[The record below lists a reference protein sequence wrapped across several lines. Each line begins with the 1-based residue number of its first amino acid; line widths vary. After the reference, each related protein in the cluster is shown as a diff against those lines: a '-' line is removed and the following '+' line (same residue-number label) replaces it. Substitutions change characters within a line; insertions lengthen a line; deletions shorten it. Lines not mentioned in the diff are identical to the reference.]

1 MPLRFKRF
9 ERIRSHF
16 AFRFTKLGVVVLAV
30 TLAVAIVATLTVDL
44 GPGLRGLA
52 EREGSKRVGRPMHIG
67 RLGVRLFNGKF
78 VLEDFVIEGL
88 VPTDRPFL
96 TAKRI
101 DVSLT
106 WDALFQREVLVDSV
120 EMTDWHMVLE
130 QWAGGKHS
138 FPKFN
143 MGGGSNNP
151 RRFVTTMQYVRTKNG
166 TVTFDDHGSRWGTV
180 ARNLDITVTKFAGYR
195 GEANFH
201 GGTVWIQ
208 DYVPMSMSMKAV
220 FRVDGGVV
228 HFESMR
234 LLTDGAVS
242 NITGD
247 ADIKN
252 WPEMT
257 YKVKS
262 TVDFKRMREL
272 FFAKDTYTLSGEG
285 RFNGIFH
292 LFKGGRA
299 LTGDFES
306 DLAGLQI
313 GGHDYEFP
321 NLKGKLGWYPNK
333 FEVMDT
339 TTGFYGGEASLKYS
353 ILSAGKPGVPS
364 GHPNAAAA
372 LGAPSNARFDA
383 EWRDVDLA
391 TYSDFLRMPGVR
403 LAGRWSGRNLLAWPM
418 GRFRER
424 SGDGYSEVI
433 PPAGADVLA
442 GIRASQY
449 ASGPD
454 RGGIHPAIGHLPIAG
469 EVTYR
474 YDEDWLEFSD
484 GRFSTPDTDVTFRG
498 RTAWGD
504 NSRIPFHVTSTD
516 LQESDR
522 VLAAM
527 MTAFGAPTNP
537 ITVGGSAEF
546 SGVMTEAL
554 NRPRVEGHFTAED
567 MRAFDV
573 TWGNGEAGLVIQN
586 SYVDV
591 TGGRMR
597 KASGDI
603 VVNGRFSLGFPR
615 RDKGEEINGRIRVA
629 KWTAAD
635 FKHAFDIDDYDVE
648 GMVSGEYHL
657 YGPYQGPF
665 GFGTLTIDQGI
676 AYGEPFETVSGSL
689 RFEGNGVR
697 IDGIQMQKS
706 TGTAEGAA
714 FVGWNGTYSFNATG
728 RRIPLEG
735 VKAMSYPQAP
745 LTGLLEF
752 NADGTGTFD
761 VPRYQF
767 RGRIRDLYVLDE
779 GVGEVTGRLDVRGD
793 SMTIEI
799 EAASPRLAVSGT
811 GRIDLTEAQNADVTL
826 RFTDTS
832 LDPYARAFEK
842 RLSPFTTAVGSGT
855 LRVIGELANPD
866 QLIVDMMFDRLQI
879 RTFDYP
885 LRNAKPIRVLMH
897 NNVLRID
904 AMQFTG
910 DGTELDVSGTM
921 DLNARRVAGLAR
933 GSANLGILQGFYR
946 NVRSSGN
953 AQLTAQ
959 VSGSLDAP
967 IILGR
972 ATIDNGRLRY
982 FSLPHSLEAVNG
994 TILFDS
1000 RNIRLDGLTARVAD
1014 GQVSFDGRIGL
1025 EAYAPADLS
1034 LTATGR
1040 NMRLRYPEGVR
1051 SEVDADLS
1059 LTGRVTAPVLSGL
1072 VTVQNAIWTT
1082 RFDTGGNLFDF
1093 GGGTNGG
1100 MPIVGAAPA
1109 NSNLPPV
1116 RLDVRVIAPGTL
1128 RIENNDANIV
1138 SSADLMFRGTYERP
1152 IVFGSVDIA
1161 RGEFIFEGRRYTLTR
1176 GRLDFT
1182 NPVRI
1187 DPTFDIAAETQVR
1200 VPSQTYRVTLSASG
1214 TMQRL
1219 RPVFSSDPPLPQ
1231 VDVASLLLGD
1241 LATGEDRDLREFSRR
1256 DRTERELVQAR
1267 VARMLVSPISGQ
1279 IGEVVE
1285 QTFGVDTFQLTPLV
1299 SDPLQ
1304 GGESSRFN
1312 PSARLTIGKR
1322 ISNRAYLTFSRS
1334 ISSTS
1339 DQIILLEYD
1348 QTDRVSWILTR
1359 NEDDSYALDIRVR
1372 KEF

>member
-16 AFRFTKLGVVVLAV
+16 AFRFTKLGVVVLAT
-30 TLAVAIVATLTVDL
+30 TLAVAIVATLTLDL

-101 DVSLT
+101 DVSLA
-106 WDALFQREVLVDSV
+106 WEAIFHREVLVDSI

-143 MGGGSNNP
+143 MGGSNGK

-208 DYVPMSMSMKAV
+208 DYVPMSMSMKSV
-220 FRVDGGVV
+220 FRVDEGVV
-228 HFESMR
+228 RFERMT
-234 LLTDGAVS
+234 LLTDGAES
-242 NITGD
+242 HITGD

-257 YKVKS
+257 YQVKS

-272 FFAKDTYTLSGEG
+272 FFARDNYTLSGEG

-306 DLAGLQI
+306 ALAGLQI

-321 NLKGKLGWYPNK
+321 KLKGKLGWYPNR
-333 FEVMDT
+333 FEVTDT
-339 TTGFYGGEASLKYS
+339 TTGFYGGEANLEYS
-353 ILSAGKPGVPS
+353 IVSTAKPGE
-364 GHPNAAAA
+364 
-372 LGAPSNARFDA
+372 PSNARFNT
-383 EWRDVDLA
+383 EWRNVDLA
-391 TYSDFLRMPGVR
+391 TYSDFLRLQGMR
-403 LAGRWSGRNLLAWPM
+403 LAGRWSGRNLLQWPL

-424 SGDGYSEVI
+424 SGAGYSEVI
-433 PPAGADVLA
+433 PPAGVDVLA
-442 GIRASQY
+442 GIQASPF

-454 RGGIHPAIGHLPIAG
+454 RGGVHPGIGHLPIAG

-474 YDEDWLEFSD
+474 FDEHWLDFDE
-484 GRFSTPDTDVTFRG
+484 GRFSTPATDVWFSG
-498 RTAWGD
+498 RTAWGE
-504 NSRIPFHVTSTD
+504 NSRIPFQVNSTD

-527 MTAFGAPTNP
+527 MTAFGAPTNA

-554 NRPRVEGHFTAED
+554 SKPRVEGHFVAEN

-573 TWGNGEAGLVIQN
+573 NWGDGEANLVIQN
-586 SYVDV
+586 AYVDV
-591 TGGRMR
+591 AGGRMQ
-597 KASGDI
+597 KEGGDI
-603 VVNGRFSLGFPR
+603 AVNGRFSLGFPR
-615 RDKGEEINGRIRVA
+615 RDKGEEINGRIRVTR
-629 KWTAAD
+629 WAAND
-635 FKHAFDIDDYDVE
+635 FKHAFEIDDYDVE
-648 GMVSGEYHL
+648 GTVSGEYHL

-665 GFGTLTIDQGI
+665 GFGTLTIDNGV

-697 IDGIQMQKS
+697 IDGIQMRKS
-706 TGTAEGAA
+706 GGTAEGAA

-728 RRIPLEG
+728 RRLPMEG
-735 VKAMSYPQAP
+735 VKAMAYPQAP

-767 RGRIRDLYVLDE
+767 RGRIRDLFIADE
-779 GVGEVTGRLDVRGD
+779 GVGEVTGRIDVRGET
-793 SMTIEI
+793 MTLEI

-811 GRIDLTEAQNADVTL
+811 GRIDLSETQDADVTL

-842 RLSPFTTAVGSGT
+842 RISPFTTAVGSGT
-855 LRVIGELANPD
+855 LRVIGELANPER
-866 QLIVDMMFDRLQI
+866 LVVDVMFDQLQI
-879 RTFDYP
+879 RAFDYL
-885 LRNAKPIRVLMH
+885 LRNAKPIRVLMN
-897 NNVLRID
+897 NNVARID
-904 AMQFTG
+904 DMRFVG

-933 GSANLGILQGFYR
+933 GTANLGILQGFYR
-946 NVRSSGN
+946 NIRSSGN

-1014 GQVSFDGRIGL
+1014 GQVNFDGRIGL
-1025 EAYAPADLS
+1025 EGYAPADLA

-1051 SEVDADLS
+1051 SDVDTDLS

-1072 VTVQNAIWTT
+1072 VTVRNALWTT
-1082 RFDTGGNLFDF
+1082 KFDTGGNLFDF
-1093 GGGTNGG
+1093 GGGPGG
-1100 MPIVGAAPA
+1100 GTPIVAAAPA
-1109 NSNLPPV
+1109 SSNMPPV

-1138 SSADLMFRGTYERP
+1138 SSADLTFRGTYERP
-1152 IVFGSVDIA
+1152 IVFGSADIS
-1161 RGEFIFEGRRYTLTR
+1161 RGEFIFEGRRYVVTR

-1187 DPTFDIAAETQVR
+1187 EPTFDIAAETQVR
-1200 VPSQTYRVTLSASG
+1200 VPNQTYRVTLSASG

-1241 LATGEDRDLREFSRR
+1241 LATGQDADLRALSRP
-1256 DRTERELVQAR
+1256 DITEQQLVQAR

-1304 GGESSRFN
+1304 QSSRFN

-1348 QTDRVSWILTR
+1348 QTDRISWILTR
-1359 NEDDSYALDIRVR
+1359 NEDESYALDIRVR

>member
-9 ERIRSHF
+9 ERIRSHL
-16 AFRFTKLGVVVLAV
+16 AFRFTKVGVVVLAT
-30 TLAVAIVATLTVDL
+30 TLAVAIVATLTLDL
-44 GPGLRGLA
+44 GPGLRALA

-67 RLGVRLFNGKF
+67 RLGVRLLNGKF

-106 WDALFQREVLVDSV
+106 WDAMFRREVLLDSIV
-120 EMTDWHMVLE
+120 MSDWHMVLE

-143 MGGGSNNP
+143 VGGGNGP
-151 RRFVTTMQYVRTKNG
+151 RRFVTTMQLVQTKNG
-166 TVTFDDHGSRWGTV
+166 TVTFEDHGSRWGTV

-208 DYVPMSMSMKAV
+208 DYVPMSMSMKSV
-220 FRVDGGVV
+220 FRVEGPMV
-228 HFESMR
+228 HFEQMH
-234 LLTDGAVS
+234 LVTDGAVS
-242 NITGD
+242 NITGK
-247 ADIKN
+247 ADVKN

-257 YKVKS
+257 YQVKS

-272 FFAKDTYTLSGEG
+272 FFARDTYTLSGEG

-306 DLAGLQI
+306 DVAGLQI
-313 GGHDYEFP
+313 GGRDYRFP
-321 NLKGKLGWYPNK
+321 NLKGKLGWFPNR
-333 FEVMDT
+333 FEVTDT
-339 TTGFYGGEASLKYS
+339 TTDFYGGEASLEYS
-353 ILSAGKPGVPS
+353 ILSTGKPGQ
-364 GHPNAAAA
+364 
-372 LGAPSNARFDA
+372 PSNARFDA
-383 EWRDVDLA
+383 EWRDVDLSD
-391 TYSDFLRMPGVR
+391 YSDFLAMQGVR
-403 LAGRWSGRNLLAWPM
+403 LAGRWNGRNLLQWPL

-424 SGDGYSEVI
+424 SGDGYSQVV
-433 PPAGADVLA
+433 PPAGVDVLA
-442 GIRASQY
+442 GTPPSQY
-449 ASGPD
+449 ASGVD
-454 RGGIHPAIGHLPIAG
+454 RGGMHPAIGHLPVAG

-474 YDEDWLEFSD
+474 YDQHWLEFSD
-484 GRFSTPDTDVTFRG
+484 GRFSTPATDVTFSG

-504 NSRIPFHVTSTD
+504 NSRIPFHVTSAD

-546 SGVMTEAL
+546 AGVLTESL

-573 TWGNGEAGLVIQN
+573 NWGNGEAGLVIQN
-586 SYVDV
+586 SYADV
-591 TGGRMR
+591 SGGRMQ
-597 KASGDI
+597 KDGAEI
-603 VVNGRFSLGFPR
+603 AVNGRFSLGFPR
-615 RDKGEEINGRIRVA
+615 RDKGEEINGRVRVTR
-629 KWTAAD
+629 WTATD
-635 FKHAFDIDDYDVE
+635 FKHAFDIDDYDVA
-648 GMVSGEYHL
+648 GLVSGEYHL

-665 GFGTLTIDQGI
+665 GFGTLTIDNGV
-676 AYGEPFETVSGSL
+676 AYGEPFETASGSL

-697 IDGIQMQKS
+697 IDGIQMRKS
-706 TGTAEGAA
+706 GGTAEGAA

-728 RRIPLEG
+728 RRIPMES
-735 VKAMSYPQAP
+735 VTAMAYPQAA

-752 NADGTGTFD
+752 NADGTGTFE

-767 RGRIRDLYVLDE
+767 RARIRDLFVADE
-779 GVGEVTGRLDVRGD
+779 GVGEVSGRIDVRGD
-793 SMTIEI
+793 TMTIDM

-811 GRIDLTEAQNADVTL
+811 GRIDLTETRDADVTL

-842 RLSPFTTAVGSGT
+842 KLSPFTTAVGSGT
-855 LRVIGELANPD
+855 LRVIGELANP
-866 QLIVDMMFDRLQI
+866 QRLVVDVMFDQLQI

-885 LRNAKPIRVLMH
+885 LRNAKPIRVLMS
-897 NNVLRID
+897 NNFVRID
-904 AMQFTG
+904 DMRFVG
-910 DGTELDVSGTM
+910 DGTELDVTGTM

-933 GSANLGILQGFYR
+933 GSANLGILQGLYR
-946 NVRSSGN
+946 DIRSSGN

-1025 EAYAPADLS
+1025 DGYAPADLA

-1040 NMRLRYPEGVR
+1040 SMRLRYPEGVR
-1051 SEVDADLS
+1051 SEVDADLA
-1059 LTGRVTAPVLSGL
+1059 LNGRVTAPVLSGV
-1072 VTVQNAIWTT
+1072 VTVQSAVWTT
-1082 RFDTGGNLFDF
+1082 RFDTSGNLFDF
-1093 GGGTNGG
+1093 GGGTGSG
-1100 MPIVGAAPA
+1100 TPIVAAA
-1109 NSNLPPV
+1109 ASNSRVPPV
-1116 RLDVRVIAPGTL
+1116 RLDVRVISPGTL

-1138 SSADLMFRGTYERP
+1138 SSADLTFRGTYERP
-1152 IVFGSVDIA
+1152 IVFGSVEIS
-1161 RGEFIFEGRRYTLTR
+1161 RGEFIFEGRRYVVTR

-1187 DPTFDIAAETQVR
+1187 EPTFDIAAETQVR
-1200 VPSQTYRVTLSASG
+1200 VPRQTYRVMLSASG

-1241 LATGEDRDLREFSRR
+1241 LATGEDADLRALSRP
-1256 DRTERELVQAR
+1256 DLTEQQLVQAR

-1299 SDPLQ
+1299 SDPTQ
-1304 GGESSRFN
+1304 QSSRFN

-1339 DQIILLEYD
+1339 DQIVLLEYD
-1348 QTDRVSWILTR
+1348 QTDRISWILTR
-1359 NEDDSYALDIRVR
+1359 NEDDSYALDLRVR

>member
-9 ERIRSHF
+9 ERIRSHV
-16 AFRFTKLGVVVLAV
+16 AFRFTKLGVVVLAMM
-30 TLAVAIVATLTVDL
+30 LAVAIVATLTVDL

-101 DVSLT
+101 DVSLA
-106 WDALFQREVLVDSV
+106 WDAMFRREVLVDSI

-143 MGGGSNNP
+143 MGGGDGR

-220 FRVDGGVV
+220 FRVDEGVV
-228 HFESMR
+228 HFERMT
-234 LLTDGAVS
+234 LLTDGAES
-242 NITGD
+242 HITGD

-257 YKVKS
+257 YQVKS

-272 FFAKDTYTLSGEG
+272 FFAKDNYTLSGEG

-321 NLKGKLGWYPNK
+321 NLKGKLGWYPDR

-339 TTGFYGGEASLKYS
+339 TTGFYGGEASLTYS
-353 ILSAGKPGVPS
+353 IVSSGKPGQ
-364 GHPNAAAA
+364 
-372 LGAPSNARFDA
+372 PSNARFDT
-383 EWRDVDLA
+383 EWRNVDLA
-391 TYSDFLRMPGVR
+391 TYSDFLRMQGVR
-403 LAGRWSGRNLLAWPM
+403 LAGRWSGRNLLQWRL
-418 GRFRER
+418 GKFRER

-433 PPAGADVLA
+433 PPAGVDVLA
-442 GIRASQY
+442 GIHASPF

-454 RGGIHPAIGHLPIAG
+454 RGGVHPAIGHLPIAG

-474 YDEDWLEFSD
+474 FDEQWLDFSD
-484 GRFSTPDTDVTFRG
+484 GRFSTPATDVRFSG

-504 NSRIPFHVTSTD
+504 NSRIPFQVTSTD

-527 MTAFGAPTNP
+527 MTAFGAPTNA

-554 NRPRVEGHFTAED
+554 SKPRVEGHFVAED

-573 TWGNGEAGLVIQN
+573 NWGNGEASLVIQN

-591 TGGRMR
+591 TGGRMQ
-597 KASGDI
+597 KEGGDI
-603 VVNGRFSLGFPR
+603 AVNGRFSLGFPR
-615 RDKGEEINGRIRVA
+615 RDKGEEINGRIRVT
-629 KWTAAD
+629 KWIAND
-635 FKHAFDIDDYDVE
+635 FKHAFEIDDYDVE
-648 GMVSGEYHL
+648 GTVSGEYHL

-665 GFGTLTIDQGI
+665 GVGTLTIDNGI

-697 IDGIQMQKS
+697 IDAIQMRKS
-706 TGTAEGAA
+706 GGTAEGAA

-728 RRIPLEG
+728 RRIPMEG
-735 VKAMSYPQAP
+735 VKAMAYPQAP
-745 LTGLLEF
+745 LSGLLEF

-767 RGRIRDLYVLDE
+767 RGRIRDLFVVDE
-779 GVGEVTGRLDVRGD
+779 GVGEVTGRIDVRGE
-793 SMTIEI
+793 SMTVEI

-811 GRIDLTEAQNADVTL
+811 GRIDLTETQDADVTL

-855 LRVIGELANPD
+855 LRVIGELANPER
-866 QLIVDMMFDRLQI
+866 LVVDVMFDQLQI
-879 RTFDYP
+879 RTFDYL
-885 LRNAKPIRVLMH
+885 LRNAKPIRVLMN
-897 NNVLRID
+897 NNVVRID
-904 AMQFTG
+904 DMQLVG

-933 GSANLGILQGFYR
+933 GTANLGILQGFYR
-946 NVRSSGN
+946 NIRSSGN

-1014 GQVSFDGRIGL
+1014 GQVNFDGRIGL
-1025 EAYAPADLS
+1025 EGYAPADFA

-1051 SEVDADLS
+1051 SEVDTDLS

-1072 VTVQNAIWTT
+1072 VTVQNALWTT
-1082 RFDTGGNLFDF
+1082 KFDTGGNLFDF
-1093 GGGTNGG
+1093 GGGPGG
-1100 MPIVGAAPA
+1100 GTPIVAAAPA
-1109 NSNLPPV
+1109 NSNMPPV

-1138 SSADLMFRGTYERP
+1138 SSADLTFRGTYERP
-1152 IVFGSVDIA
+1152 IVFGGAEIT
-1161 RGEFIFEGRRYTLTR
+1161 RGEFIFEGRRYLVTR

-1187 DPTFDIAAETQVR
+1187 EPSFDIAAETQVR
-1200 VPSQTYRVTLSASG
+1200 VPNQTYRITLSATG
-1214 TMQRL
+1214 TMERL

-1241 LATGEDRDLREFSRR
+1241 LGTAQDADLHLRRLSRP
-1256 DRTERELVQAR
+1256 DVTEQQLVQAR

-1304 GGESSRFN
+1304 QSSRFN

-1348 QTDRVSWILTR
+1348 QTDRISWILTR
-1359 NEDDSYALDIRVR
+1359 NEDESYALDIRVR

>member
-16 AFRFTKLGVVVLAV
+16 AFRFTKLGVFVLAV

-88 VPTDRPFL
+88 ESTHRPFL
-96 TAKRI
+96 TAKQI

-106 WDALFQREVLVDSV
+106 WDALFHREVLVDSV
-120 EMTDWHMVLE
+120 VMTDWHMVLE
-130 QWAGGKHS
+130 QWAGGVHS

-143 MGGGSNNP
+143 MGASNNNP
-151 RRFVTTMQYVRTKNG
+151 RRFVTTMQYVRTRNG

-220 FRVDGGVV
+220 FRVDEGVV

-234 LLTDGAVS
+234 LLTDGAES

-257 YKVKS
+257 YRVKS

-272 FFAKDTYTLSGEG
+272 FFAKDSYTLSGEG
-285 RFNGIFH
+285 HFNGVFH

-299 LTGDFES
+299 LTGDFDS
-306 DLAGLQI
+306 DVAGLQI

-321 NLKGKLGWYPNK
+321 NLRGKLGWYPNK

-364 GHPNAAAA
+364 
-372 LGAPSNARFDA
+372 NARFDA
-383 EWRDVDLA
+383 EWRNVDLSE
-391 TYSDFLRMPGVR
+391 YSDFLRMDGVR

-424 SGDGYSEVI
+424 AGDGYSEMI
-433 PPAGADVLA
+433 PPAGVEVLA
-442 GIRASQY
+442 GVSASPF

-454 RGGIHPAIGHLPIAG
+454 RGGAHPPIGHLPIAG

-474 YDEDWLEFSD
+474 YDEHWLDFSD
-484 GRFSTPDTDVTFRG
+484 GRFSTPDTDVTFSG

-522 VLAAM
+522 VRAAM
-527 MTAFGAPTNP
+527 MTAFGAPTKP
-537 ITVGGSAEF
+537 ITVGGTAEF

-554 NRPRVEGHFTAED
+554 SRPRVEGRFVAEN

-573 TWGNGEAGLVIQN
+573 TWGKGEAGLVIQN

-591 TGGRMR
+591 TGGRMQ
-597 KASGDI
+597 KDSGDI

-648 GMVSGEYHL
+648 GTVSGEYHL

-665 GFGTLTIDQGI
+665 GFGTLTIDNGI

-697 IDGIQMQKS
+697 IDGIQMKKS
-706 TGTAEGAA
+706 DGTAEGAA

-735 VKAMSYPQAP
+735 VKAMTYPQMP

-811 GRIDLTEAQNADVTL
+811 GRIDLTEAQSADVTL

-855 LRVIGELANPD
+855 LHVIGELANPD
-866 QLIVDMMFDRLQI
+866 RLIVDVLFDQLQI

-897 NNVLRID
+897 NNVVRID
-904 AMQFTG
+904 DMQFVG

-933 GSANLGILQGFYR
+933 GTANLGILQGFYR
-946 NVRSSGN
+946 NIRSSGN
-953 AQLTAQ
+953 VQLTAQ

-1034 LTATGR
+1034 LTATAR

-1072 VTVQNAIWTT
+1072 VTVQNAVWTT

-1109 NSNLPPV
+1109 NSNIPPV

-1138 SSADLMFRGTYERP
+1138 SSADLTFRGTYERP
-1152 IVFGSVDIA
+1152 VVFGSVDIS
-1161 RGEFIFEGRRYTLTR
+1161 RGEFIFEGRRYVLTR

-1187 DPTFDIAAETQVR
+1187 EPTFDIAAETQVR
-1200 VPSQTYRVTLSASG
+1200 VPSQTYRITLSASG
-1214 TMQRL
+1214 TMARL
-1219 RPVFSSDPPLPQ
+1219 RPVFSSDPPLRQ
-1231 VDVASLLLGD
+1231 VDVAALLLGD
-1241 LATGEDRDLREFSRR
+1241 LGAAQDADLRRLSRP
-1256 DRTERELVQAR
+1256 DLTEQQLVQAR

-1285 QTFGVDTFQLTPLV
+1285 QTFGVDTFQLTPLI
-1299 SDPLQ
+1299 SDPTQ
-1304 GGESSRFN
+1304 QSSRFN